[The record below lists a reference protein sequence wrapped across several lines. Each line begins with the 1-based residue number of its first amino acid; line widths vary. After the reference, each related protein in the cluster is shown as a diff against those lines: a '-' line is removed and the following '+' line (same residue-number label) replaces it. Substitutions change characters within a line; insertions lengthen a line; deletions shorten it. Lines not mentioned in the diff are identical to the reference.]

1 MDPSGIIGMVMAFG
15 ALISL
20 MLIEGTG
27 VSAIFLPGPMVIVFA
42 GTIGATVAGSTL
54 SDVKLAVKSL
64 SKAVMGRVP
73 SPQPV
78 IDTLVSLAE
87 RARREGLLALED
99 AMRDIED
106 PFLRRGLSA
115 AIDGTD
121 ADELR
126 DLLAEEIESKRD
138 RDACAVDFFQSLG
151 GYAPTI
157 GIIGTVVSLVHV
169 LENLKDVG
177 TLGPMIASAFVAT
190 LWGVTSANMLWLP
203 IASRLRRL
211 STLECRQMELTM
223 EGVLAV
229 QSGANPR
236 AVGQRLQSM
245 LASEV
250 AGAKDRAG
258 AGAGAKERAA

>member
-1 MDPSGIIGMVMAFG
+1 MDPSGIIGTVMAFG

-54 SDVKLAVKSL
+54 GDVKLAVKSL
-64 SKAVMGRVP
+64 PKALMGRVP

-126 DLLAEEIESKRD
+126 DLLAEDSKRD

-236 AVGQRLQSM
+236 VVGQRLQSM

-250 AGAKDRAG
+250 AGVKDR